1 MGIGPFRRD
10 DGFYYGDS
18 IPPPPINIP
27 SHVGEAKK
35 QVSARQAP
43 TSGNPN
49 PLNYEILRSQ
59 QVGRHLVVEVK
70 YPDCTNYEG
79 RKIMVYQNLTI
90 SGLVSQ
96 KEVDPHFSKS
106 NKFRSPIARLEPTD
120 HGWKL
125 AIALAKMDL

>member
-10 DGFYYGDS
+10 DEFYYRDNR
-18 IPPPPINIP
+18 PPPVVMP
-27 SHVGEAKK
+27 SHVEEVRK
-35 QVSARQAP
+35 QISP
-43 TSGNPN
+43 PGNPN

-59 QVGRHLVVEVK
+59 QVGKHLVVEVK
-70 YPDCTNYEG
+70 YPDCINYEG

-96 KEVDPHFSKS
+96 KEIDPHFTKS